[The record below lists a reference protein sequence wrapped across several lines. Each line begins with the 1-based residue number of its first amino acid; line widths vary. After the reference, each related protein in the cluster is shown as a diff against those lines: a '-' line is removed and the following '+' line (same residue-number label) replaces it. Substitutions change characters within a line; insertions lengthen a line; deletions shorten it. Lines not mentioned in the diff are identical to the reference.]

1 MNVQASEHIK
11 RTSSPISSGSPK
23 RFLAQS
29 WHHDR
34 IAALPEIYREAV
46 ILREYEGYSYKQ
58 IAEITNAS
66 FFEAPTENDLRA
78 IYQDLGSRVGFT
90 EEEQEVTALFAGLGL
105 VFMLFGGALAA
116 VWFNRI
122 P

>member
-1 MNVQASEHIK
+1 MQTINVPPDLD
-11 RTSSPISSGSPK
+11 T
-23 RFLAQS
+23 L
-29 WHHDR
+29 
-34 IAALPEIYREAV
+34 
-46 ILREYEGYSYKQ
+46 KQ
-58 IAEITNAS
+58 IAEMTDAS